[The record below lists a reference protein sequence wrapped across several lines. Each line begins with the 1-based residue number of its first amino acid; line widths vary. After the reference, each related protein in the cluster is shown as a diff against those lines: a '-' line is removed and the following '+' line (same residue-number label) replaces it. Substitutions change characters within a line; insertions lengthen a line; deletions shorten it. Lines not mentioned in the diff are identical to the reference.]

1 MENPK
6 NKALFLRSR
15 QKNEKNSKN
24 KLDNS
29 EKTSEISVTDQTKW
43 ITDVVWVNA
52 VENEMKLEIPIN
64 LIIYMNNL
72 ILNLVRPKKVSFEPF
87 YQIIYCYA
95 LHGTLSTEN
104 PTFSSVE
111 IEKAKPEYTKEQRIR
126 LLKCICCVFC
136 DYYPIYENTF
146 KSLFMSVN

>member
-1 MENPK
+1 MENQK
-6 NKALFLRSR
+6 NTLFFGSN
-15 QKNEKNSKN
+15 QKNEENLKN

-29 EKTSEISVTDQTKW
+29 EKTSVTDQTKW
-43 ITDVVWVNA
+43 ITNIVWVNT
-52 VENEMKLEIPIN
+52 VENKMKLEIPIN

-72 ILNLVRPKKVSFEPF
+72 ILNLVHPNNVAFEQF
-87 YQIIYCYA
+87 YRIIYCYA

-104 PTFSSVE
+104 PMFSSVK
-111 IEKAKPEYTKEQRIR
+111 IEKAKPEYTKEQRIH